1 MYHYRK
7 TRTAYRKH
15 NANDVKLEECT
26 FCRDQSDKI
35 VKENDTMYV
44 IPNRVSYDMFESMRV
59 LDHLMV
65 IPKKHHE
72 SMATFDD
79 AEKIDAMKIMG
90 EYEALGYN
98 VYARAKDSVSRSVKH
113 QHTHLIKLDNKPS
126 NLVIYAR
133 KPYIMIAK

>member
-7 TRTAYRKH
+7 TRLTYSKH
-15 NANDVKLEECT
+15 NANDVKLQECN

-72 SMATFDD
+72 TMATFDD
-79 AEKIDAMKIMG
+79 NEMRDAMKIMG
-90 EYEALGYN
+90 EYEAQGYN
-98 VYARAKDSVSRSVKH
+98 VYARGMGSVSRSVKH
-113 QHTHLIKLDNKPS
+113 QHTHLLKLDNKPS

-133 KPYIMIAK
+133 KPYFMIAK

>member
-1 MYHYRK
+1 
-7 TRTAYRKH
+7 
-15 NANDVKLEECT
+15 
-26 FCRDQSDKI
+26 
-35 VKENDTMYV
+35 MYV

-59 LDHLMV
+59 VDHLMV

-79 AEKIDAMKIMG
+79 AEKIDAMKIIG

-98 VYARAKDSVSRSVKH
+98 IYARAKDSISRSVKH
-113 QHTHLIKLDNKPS
+113 QHTHLLKLDNKPS

-133 KPYIMIAK
+133 KPYFMIAK